1 MREGKTKNNNC
12 NLVVLGEQRV
22 GKTSLIRGIMGKEFD
37 PNSKPTQGVQLDQI
51 RTLAE
56 CVSIEML
63 GQDTWEPV
71 IDPMKRIS
79 DKHSDIVAS
88 AVSEANPKPI
98 ITNDEY
104 TNTQLDEK
112 DLLKEVKDII
122 QTIKTQHQ
130 RELST
135 SIQIQHGTAR
145 SVTTQSKPYQSPPSV
160 NCNPSFQHK
169 PSHASIKIIDPSTN
183 KEVKVEST
191 IRPPKVFPVSAV
203 NPTSKHIRHVR
214 KIEPDVTFA
223 SLPRSDIMDIARKV
237 KLKKRPMVKEGNL
250 IFHAIDFAGQ
260 ALYRPMH
267 HCFITHRAVYFVV
280 FKLTDLMKHIRGGEI
295 ENDPIKELR
304 YWLNNIIAHSKVTKQ
319 DEDPKIFLIGTH
331 KNGDQSQV
339 ALTENEI
346 NEIDQKLKEVFLNI
360 EEKRYDKVFQFESDE
375 GGKIVFPLE
384 NSHTTKAD
392 QRRSESGILKLMKRI
407 EEIKA
412 DITFL
417 SNDFPTSYMRFELKL
432 LEMQKKRGQQPLV
445 TKRKEVEM
453 WAQDCGIDEQGIN
466 TAIQFYHD
474 IRLIV
479 DQGMRM
485 NCR

>member
-1 MREGKTKNNNC
+1 
-12 NLVVLGEQRV
+12 
-22 GKTSLIRGIMGKEFD
+22 MGKEFD
-37 PNSKPTQGVQLDQI
+37 PNSKPTQGVKLDQI

-98 ITNDEY
+98 TNIDEHM
-104 TNTQLDEK
+104 NTQLDEK
-112 DLLKEVKDII
+112 DLLKEVEDVI
-122 QTIKTQHQ
+122 QTIKKQHQ

-135 SIQIQHGTAR
+135 SIQLVTAP
-145 SVTTQSKPYQSPPSV
+145 SVTTQSKPYQSPPPTV
-160 NCNPSFQHK
+160 NWYPSFQHK
-169 PSHASIKIIDPSTN
+169 PLSRHTSIKIVDPSTN
-183 KEVKVEST
+183 KEVKEERT
-191 IRPPKVFPVSAV
+191 IRAPKVFPVSAV
-203 NPTSKHIRHVR
+203 NPTSKHIRQVR
-214 KIEPDVTFA
+214 KIEPDVTLA

-237 KLKKRPMVKEGNL
+237 KLKKRPMVKEGNV

-267 HCFITHRAVYFVV
+267 HCFITHHAVYFVV
-280 FKLTDLMKHIRGGEI
+280 FKLTDLIKHIKGE
-295 ENDPIKELR
+295 ETESDPIKELR

-319 DEDPKIFLIGTH
+319 DEDPKIFLVGTH

-346 NEIDQKLKEVFLNI
+346 NEIDKKLKEVFLNI

-432 LEMQKKRGQQPLV
+432 LEMQKKKGQQPLV
-445 TKRKEVEM
+445 TKRKEVET
-453 WAQDCGIDEQGIN
+453 WARDCGIDEQGIN

-479 DQGMRM
+479 DQGMM
-485 NCR
+485 NCK

>member
-1 MREGKTKNNNC
+1 M
-12 NLVVLGEQRV
+12 
-22 GKTSLIRGIMGKEFD
+22 
-37 PNSKPTQGVQLDQI
+37 
-51 RTLAE
+51 
-56 CVSIEML
+56 
-63 GQDTWEPV
+63 
-71 IDPMKRIS
+71 
-79 DKHSDIVAS
+79 
-88 AVSEANPKPI
+88 
-98 ITNDEY
+98 
-104 TNTQLDEK
+104 
-112 DLLKEVKDII
+112 
-122 QTIKTQHQ
+122 
-130 RELST
+130 
-135 SIQIQHGTAR
+135 
-145 SVTTQSKPYQSPPSV
+145 
-160 NCNPSFQHK
+160 
-169 PSHASIKIIDPSTN
+169 
-183 KEVKVEST
+183 
-191 IRPPKVFPVSAV
+191 FPVGTV
-203 NPTSKHIRHVR
+203 NLTSRRNQHVH
-214 KIEPDVTFA
+214 KNEPDVTLA

-237 KLKKRPMVKEGNL
+237 KLKKRPMVKEGNV

-267 HCFITHRAVYFVV
+267 HCFITHHAVYFVV
-280 FKLTDLMKHIRGGEI
+280 FKLPDLMKYIRGSEEI

-319 DEDPKIFLIGTH
+319 DEDPKIFLVGTH

-339 ALTENEI
+339 ALTEHEI
-346 NEIDQKLKEVFLNI
+346 NEIDKKLKDVFLNVD
-360 EEKRYDKVFQFESDE
+360 EKRYDKVFQFESDE

-432 LEMQKKRGQQPLV
+432 LEMQKERRHQPLV

-453 WAQDCGIDEQGIN
+453 WARDCGIDEQGIS

-479 DQGMRM
+479 DQGMM
-485 NCR
+485 NCKIIRNVLLYSILLLLQVLYKVLFIQKLS